1 MAYELFMEKLQL
13 NAASFLTNVLEG
25 VFAFAI
31 LVVILLIGMFVANI
45 LGWILK
51 HFLQR
56 IKLEKFLEQHGVN
69 DAFVGFTLSG
79 IAVGLLK
86 LYVVV
91 IFLGIAADVVQVP
104 MLYMVASQASGY
116 MPSLVQGVVILLAGL
131 MGGDYVT
138 DKMKMAKKV
147 PFINPLAILVE
158 VFIAYNALV
167 IALPL
172 LLPSADPSLLVT
184 SFLVVLAALA
194 FALSLGTAIAIG
206 LGMKDAVASVAAK
219 HRDKINSLF

>member
-1 MAYELFMEKLQL
+1 MAYELFMEKLQV
-13 NAASFLTNVLEG
+13 NSASFLTNVLEG
-25 VFAFAI
+25 VFAFDI

-45 LGWILK
+45 LGWLLK

-56 IKLEKFLEQHGVN
+56 VKLEKFLEQHCVH
-69 DAFVGFTLSG
+69 DAFVGFTLSS

-91 IFLGIAADVVQVP
+91 IFLGIAADVVMVP

-116 MPSLVQGVVILLAGL
+116 MPSLVQGVIILLAGL

-138 DKMKMAKKV
+138 DKMKTAKKI
-147 PFINPLAILVE
+147 PFINTIAILVE

-194 FALSLGTAIAIG
+194 FALSLGSAIAIG

-219 HRDKINSLF
+219 HKDKINSVF

>member
-1 MAYELFMEKLQL
+1 MAYELFMDKLQV
-13 NAASFLTNVLEG
+13 NSAAFLTNVLEG

-45 LGWILK
+45 LGWLLK

-56 IKLEKFLEQHGVN
+56 VRLEKFLEQHGVH
-69 DAFVGFTLSG
+69 DAFVGFTLSS

-91 IFLGIAADVVQVP
+91 IFLGIAADVVMVP

-138 DKMKMAKKV
+138 DKMKTAKKV
-147 PFINPLAILVE
+147 PFINTIAILVE

-194 FALSLGTAIAIG
+194 FALSLGSAIAIG

-219 HRDKINSLF
+219 HKDKINSLF

>member
-1 MAYELFMEKLQL
+1 MAYELFMEKLQV
-13 NAASFLTNVLEG
+13 NSASFLTNVLEG

-45 LGWILK
+45 LGWLLK

-56 IKLEKFLEQHGVN
+56 VRLEKFLEQHGVH
-69 DAFVGFTLSG
+69 DAFVGFTLSS

-91 IFLGIAADVVQVP
+91 IFLGIAADVVMVP

-116 MPSLVQGVVILLAGL
+116 MPSLVQGVIILLAGL

-138 DKMKMAKKV
+138 DKMKTAKKI
-147 PFINPLAILVE
+147 PFINTIAILVE

-194 FALSLGTAIAIG
+194 FALSLGAAIAIG
-206 LGMKDAVASVAAK
+206 FGMKDAVASVAAK
-219 HRDKINSLF
+219 HKDKINGLF

>member
-1 MAYELFMEKLQL
+1 MAYELFMEKLQV
-13 NAASFLTNVLEG
+13 NSASFLTNVLEG

-45 LGWILK
+45 LGWLLK

-56 IKLEKFLEQHGVN
+56 IGLEKFLAQHGVH
-69 DAFVGFTLSG
+69 DAFVGFTLTS

-91 IFLGIAADVVQVP
+91 IFLGIAADVVMVP

-116 MPSLVQGVVILLAGL
+116 MPSLVQGVIILLAGL

-138 DKMKMAKKV
+138 DRMKTAKKI
-147 PFINPLAILVE
+147 PFINTIAILVE

-194 FALSLGTAIAIG
+194 FALSLGSAIAIG

-219 HRDKINSLF
+219 HKDKINSLF

>member
-1 MAYELFMEKLQL
+1 MAYELFMDKLQV
-13 NAASFLTNVLEG
+13 NSAAFLTNVLEG

-45 LGWILK
+45 LGWLLK

-56 IKLEKFLEQHGVN
+56 VRLEKFLEQHGVH
-69 DAFVGFTLSG
+69 DAFVGFTLSS

-91 IFLGIAADVVQVP
+91 IFLGIAADVVMVP

-138 DKMKMAKKV
+138 DKMKTAKKV
-147 PFINPLAILVE
+147 PFINTIAILVE

-194 FALSLGTAIAIG
+194 FALSLGSAIAIG

-219 HRDKINSLF
+219 HKDKINGLF